1 MSELVISPKLQEQL
15 DRLPAEPGIYQMLDA
30 GGSVLYVGKAVE
42 LRNRVR
48 SYFQPG
54 RLRST
59 RGDALVDQVT
69 ELRTIIVKSEAEALL
84 LEANLIK
91 QHKPPFNVRLKD
103 DKKYPYLKVTLNE
116 MFPRV
121 IFTRKL
127 ERDGSKYFGPY
138 SNAGVLR
145 DSIDLIRKVFPLRT
159 CKEDIG
165 KVYRRPCLQ
174 YHIKRCMAPC
184 AFLQSKAEYDATVR
198 DVLLFLEGRH
208 SVLVDRLKREMEFA
222 SQQLAFEHASRLRD
236 RIADLERVMARQEVV
251 WKSQIDMDLIAGAHG
266 QGVSSL
272 EVFFVRGGKLLG
284 QEHFIVEGTE
294 GRSPDEVLSEFVKQF
309 YAQSP
314 AVPKEIMLELRL
326 PEMTAVERALT
337 AVRGNR
343 VRIVVP
349 ERGQRAEYMRKV
361 KRNAE
366 QHLADHL
373 SKIDVA
379 QERANVALEELAAAL
394 GLPALPNR
402 IECYDISHVQGTN
415 VVGSM
420 VVFENGKAAKN
431 EYRRFKIQGDEKND
445 DFANMQQMLRRRLR
459 YLSPDGP
466 AATQH
471 MGREKKF
478 AKRPGLL
485 LIDGGRGQLNA
496 ANEVLEELDLI
507 ALPLAAI
514 AKQFEELYVLDEPA
528 PVLLPRNSPALHLV
542 QRIRDE
548 AHRFAVSYH
557 RGLRSKV
564 AMKSALDGLPGVGPA
579 RRRAL
584 VAAFGSVAAVR
595 RASVAELEAVSGI
608 SHKLA
613 VAIRE
618 ALDEESAG
626 NNGAPSPLASA
637 NPPPA

>member
-1 MSELVISPKLQEQL
+1 MSSLEIDPRLAEQL
-15 DRLPAEPGIYQMLDA
+15 DRLPSEPGVYQMLDA
-30 GGSVLYVGKAVE
+30 NSTVLYVGKAVD

-54 RLRST
+54 RLRSV
-59 RGDALVDQVT
+59 RSDALVEQVA

-91 QHKPPFNVRLKD
+91 QHKPLFNVRLKD

-127 ERDGSKYFGPY
+127 IRDGGKYFGPY

-165 KVYRRPCLQ
+165 HVYRRPCLQ
-174 YHIKRCMAPC
+174 FHIKRCGAPC
-184 AFLQSKAEYDATVR
+184 AFLQSKDEYDATVR
-198 DVLLFLEGRH
+198 DVMLFLEGRM
-208 SVLVDRLKREMEFA
+208 SVLVDRLKKEMAFA
-222 SQQLAFEHASRLRD
+222 SEQLAFEHAGRLRD

-251 WKSQIDMDLIAGAHG
+251 WKSQVDMDLVAGAHG
-266 QGVSSL
+266 QGVSCL

-294 GRSPDEVLSEFVKQF
+294 GRSPAEILSEFVTQF

-314 AVPKEIMLELRL
+314 AVPKEIMLELPV
-326 PEMTAVERALT
+326 PETASVARALSQ
-337 AVRGNR
+337 VRGNR
-343 VRIVVP
+343 VRILVP

-373 SKIDVA
+373 TKVDVA
-379 QERANVALEELAAAL
+379 RERTTTALEEVATAL
-394 GLPALPNR
+394 GLPALPHR
-402 IECYDISHVQGTN
+402 IECFDISHVQGSN

-420 VVFENGKAAKN
+420 VVFEGGKPAKG
-431 EYRRFKIQGDEKND
+431 EYRRFKIQGDERND
-445 DFANMQQMLRRRLR
+445 DFANMQQMVRRRLR
-459 YLSPDGP
+459 YLSPD
-466 AATQH
+466 AAQPKQL
-471 MGREKKF
+471 GRDKKF

-496 ANEVLEELDLI
+496 VYQVLQELDLI
-507 ALPLAAI
+507 ALPVAAL
-514 AKQFEELYVLDEPA
+514 AKQFEELYVVHEAA
-528 PVLLPRNSPALHLV
+528 PMLLPRNSPGLHLV
-542 QRIRDE
+542 QHIRDE
-548 AHRFAVSYH
+548 AHRFAVTYH
-557 RGLRSKV
+557 RGVRSKSV
-564 AMKSALDGLPGVGPA
+564 IRSALDDLPGVGPA
-579 RRRAL
+579 RRKAL

-595 RASVAELEAVSGI
+595 RASVEELEAVSGI
-608 SHKLA
+608 SHALA
-613 VAIRE
+613 LSIHK
-618 ALDEESAG
+618 ALDSE
-626 NNGAPSPLASA
+626 LTV
-637 NPPPA
+637 